1 VTTLQD
7 RAPADFRPD
16 SDAWLQRLVASNL
29 RDLTWATMETAMA
42 RLRGRAH
49 DDHMLRRS
57 DEWREFVTLRTAFER
72 LIALDGEGAREQA
85 TRTLGAPL
93 VNYAVWLPTPLW
105 AGWFWA
111 RRAVTAFV
119 RDQTALVEMDE
130 LHALCVS
137 NVKAMGG

>member
-1 VTTLQD
+1 
-7 RAPADFRPD
+7 
-16 SDAWLQRLVASNL
+16 
-29 RDLTWATMETAMA
+29 MA

-93 VNYAVWLPTPLW
+93 VNYAVWLHNVRHEAPL
-105 AGWFWA
+105 AA
-111 RRAVTAFV
+111 AVTAFV

-137 NVKAMGG
+137 NVQAMGG